1 MSSVKRLGE
10 ARRGKGCEPFATL
23 WCNDL
28 LSAACALDPV
38 ALRLWLLL
46 HANYRPP
53 EVTGRTGEAF
63 ASFKQAVEMAGHG
76 RSAIAGAFRRLRA
89 SGLAVLVRE
98 GSRPRAQGAAAVEVA
113 LRAALMPTTHF
124 MNPFN
129 VTAVDTGR
137 GLVLFDTGNGRESGP
152 ETGLLA
158 ANMRAAGLDPARVA
172 QVVMTHFHPDHIG
185 GLALNDGAA
194 VFPNSEIVVG
204 AREWAYWT
212 DGGEESRAPEARRPL
227 FANVRRRFAPY
238 EGRVRRIE
246 HGAEVA
252 PGARALATHGHT
264 PGHLTYQVSD
274 GADVLMVLGDLT
286 NRPEFNLRHP
296 GWHMAVDQD
305 PQMAEAT
312 RRRMFDRVAAERA
325 RCVGYHW
332 PFPANGHIV
341 KEGDG
346 YRLVPAD
353 WSSQV

>member
-1 MSSVKRLGE
+1 MTMSMERRSLILAATAPAAPALVRGAAAQQGTSPPAAAPASQQQQHAPGFCRFEVGGFTATVLHDGL
-10 ARRGKGCEPFATL
+10 ARRPSPLQTGVRNA
-23 WCNDL
+23 
-28 LSAACALDPV
+28 DP
-38 ALRLWLLL
+38 
-46 HANYRPP
+46 
-53 EVTGRTGEAF
+53 
-63 ASFKQAVEMAGHG
+63 
-76 RSAIAGAFRRLRA
+76 
-89 SGLAVLVRE
+89 
-98 GSRPRAQGAAAVEVA
+98 AAVEVA

-152 ETGLLA
+152 EMGLLA

-204 AREWAYWT
+204 AREWAHWT

-246 HGAEVA
+246 DGAEVA
-252 PGARALATHGHT
+252 PGVRALATHGHT

>member
-1 MSSVKRLGE
+1 MGSFTATVLHDGL
-10 ARRGKGCEPFATL
+10 ARRPSPLQTGVRNA
-23 WCNDL
+23 
-28 LSAACALDPV
+28 DP
-38 ALRLWLLL
+38 
-46 HANYRPP
+46 
-53 EVTGRTGEAF
+53 
-63 ASFKQAVEMAGHG
+63 
-76 RSAIAGAFRRLRA
+76 
-89 SGLAVLVRE
+89 
-98 GSRPRAQGAAAVEVA
+98 AAVEVA

-246 HGAEVA
+246 DGAEVA
-252 PGARALATHGHT
+252 PGVRALATHGHT

-353 WSSQV
+353 WSGQV

>member
-1 MSSVKRLGE
+1 MTMSLERRSLILAATAPAAPALVRGAAAQQGTSPPAAAPASQQQQQAPGFYRFKVGGFTATVLHDGL
-10 ARRGKGCEPFATL
+10 ARRPSPLQTGVRNA
-23 WCNDL
+23 
-28 LSAACALDPV
+28 DP
-38 ALRLWLLL
+38 
-46 HANYRPP
+46 
-53 EVTGRTGEAF
+53 
-63 ASFKQAVEMAGHG
+63 
-76 RSAIAGAFRRLRA
+76 
-89 SGLAVLVRE
+89 
-98 GSRPRAQGAAAVEVA
+98 AAVEVA

-246 HGAEVA
+246 DGAEVA
-252 PGARALATHGHT
+252 PGVRALATHGHT

-332 PFPANGHIV
+332 PFPANGYVV
-341 KEGDG
+341 KDGDG

-353 WSSQV
+353 WSGQV